1 MEVPEWAQPKVSQ
14 KVGPPPG
21 HASEHLES
29 RGRNPQKT
37 ERSGKARHSS
47 SGHTRKGGAPKR
59 ESRSETRIPAS
70 FAAERKDS
78 SRSTS
83 TRTGVTEQVPVVLS
97 KTEGL
102 AAVSAWKAREEL
114 ASLLEKRADPEAV
127 VSAIRAGIEGVPFYG
142 KEEKSPGRSA
152 PSSLKEKGA
161 KTGSQ
166 SPRSRSSRRDPGEEL
181 IDKFGTSYEEQEF
194 LLMGSGRR
202 SGLPDWTEGSPSA
215 AIRFTKRA
223 LPPRFEDKSL
233 TEKYRAD
240 AFLPPRESLQPPV
253 PSSGETEEESES
265 EEDVLD
271 PPEEEL
277 DAALPFSKKAR
288 LPFPHELEVKDPVPK
303 TPPKVRG
310 GGRSKSEQE
319 RLEKY
324 KARAHVIFERMVV
337 AKVKMELVELVFD
350 ETKSPPMDLERFAL
364 HTEPKSPN
372 TGLRYVRLME
382 RLLDF
387 HESLGEDAEPNPVSK
402 QVVTAFIEKLVLEES
417 GYRTPQAMMYAL
429 DFFGVVFGFQ
439 KGGAGWDRC
448 VKMAGTYASKRPPRV
463 GADFFKPE
471 FLAYLEE
478 VVIGGEKCAA
488 DRLVAGR
495 LRLCCQASI
504 RHSDLVRTRLTDV
517 EWCRDKGR
525 TTVRG
530 LRARVRKTK
539 TGPRPWVASFLG
551 VSEKGDTWLPVLMG
565 LLLEHHGTSWRAHE
579 FFRPTTASH
588 NTFLGEPTTLQDDVA
603 RLKVMMAMI

>member
-1 MEVPEWAQPKVSQ
+1 ML
-14 KVGPPPG
+14 
-21 HASEHLES
+21 H
-29 RGRNPQKT
+29 
-37 ERSGKARHSS
+37 
-47 SGHTRKGGAPKR
+47 
-59 ESRSETRIPAS
+59 
-70 FAAERKDS
+70 
-78 SRSTS
+78 
-83 TRTGVTEQVPVVLS
+83 
-97 KTEGL
+97 
-102 AAVSAWKAREEL
+102 
-114 ASLLEKRADPEAV
+114 
-127 VSAIRAGIEGVPFYG
+127 
-142 KEEKSPGRSA
+142 
-152 PSSLKEKGA
+152 
-161 KTGSQ
+161 
-166 SPRSRSSRRDPGEEL
+166 
-181 IDKFGTSYEEQEF
+181 F
-194 LLMGSGRR
+194 L
-202 SGLPDWTEGSPSA
+202 
-215 AIRFTKRA
+215 
-223 LPPRFEDKSL
+223 
-233 TEKYRAD
+233 
-240 AFLPPRESLQPPV
+240 
-253 PSSGETEEESES
+253 
-265 EEDVLD
+265 
-271 PPEEEL
+271 
-277 DAALPFSKKAR
+277 
-288 LPFPHELEVKDPVPK
+288 FPHELEVKDPVPK

-319 RLEKY
+319 QLEKY

-417 GYRTPQAMMYAL
+417 GYRTPQAMIICL
-429 DFFGVVFGFQ
+429 RLFRSGVWVPEGWSRMGSLCEDGRHVCLKKTT
-439 KGGAGWDRC
+439 KGGCRLFQ
-448 VKMAGTYASKRPPRV
+448 T
-463 GADFFKPE
+463 E

-539 TGPRPWVASFLG
+539 TVVRCSR
-551 VSEKGDTWLPVLMG
+551 
-565 LLLEHHGTSWRAHE
+565 WRSR
-579 FFRPTTASH
+579 F
-588 NTFLGEPTTLQDDVA
+588 
-603 RLKVMMAMI
+603 

>member
-1 MEVPEWAQPKVSQ
+1 
-14 KVGPPPG
+14 
-21 HASEHLES
+21 
-29 RGRNPQKT
+29 
-37 ERSGKARHSS
+37 
-47 SGHTRKGGAPKR
+47 
-59 ESRSETRIPAS
+59 
-70 FAAERKDS
+70 
-78 SRSTS
+78 
-83 TRTGVTEQVPVVLS
+83 
-97 KTEGL
+97 
-102 AAVSAWKAREEL
+102 
-114 ASLLEKRADPEAV
+114 
-127 VSAIRAGIEGVPFYG
+127 
-142 KEEKSPGRSA
+142 
-152 PSSLKEKGA
+152 
-161 KTGSQ
+161 
-166 SPRSRSSRRDPGEEL
+166 
-181 IDKFGTSYEEQEF
+181 
-194 LLMGSGRR
+194 
-202 SGLPDWTEGSPSA
+202 
-215 AIRFTKRA
+215 
-223 LPPRFEDKSL
+223 
-233 TEKYRAD
+233 
-240 AFLPPRESLQPPV
+240 
-253 PSSGETEEESES
+253 
-265 EEDVLD
+265 
-271 PPEEEL
+271 
-277 DAALPFSKKAR
+277 
-288 LPFPHELEVKDPVPK
+288 
-303 TPPKVRG
+303 
-310 GGRSKSEQE
+310 
-319 RLEKY
+319 
-324 KARAHVIFERMVV
+324 MVV

-463 GADFFKPE
+463 GADFLKPE

-565 LLLEHHGTSWRAHE
+565 LLLEHHGTSWRVHE
-579 FFRPTTASH
+579 FFGPRTASH
-588 NTFLGEPTTLQDDVA
+588 NTFLGEPTTLQGDVA
-603 RLKVMMAMI
+603 RLKVMMANDLKSEKVLPFDAGFVNRLRFHGCKDLYATLWSKIQGSASRRGLGEAAGFHARFISSGEPVDGSECPRELLGADPCWQDRDLSRGDPIERSCSRMLCESRNWGVSSQPNSGWR